1 MCLVRGRHDT
11 VSLEALKY
19 PENQSKL
26 RQGQHALTS
35 VLLTLF
41 WQKRERFEAL
51 QRYNTFLWS
60 QSNLKTSRISFFSS
74 DFNYAERKSSQN
86 DSQIFLNYYSCNDIR
101 LSILPTAMIDHMNSE
116 NSSSARHRGL
126 QANT

>member
-60 QSNLKTSRISFFSS
+60 QSNLKTSRISFFP
-74 DFNYAERKSSQN
+74 A
-86 DSQIFLNYYSCNDIR
+86 
-101 LSILPTAMIDHMNSE
+101 ILIMQKGKALKTILRFSLITIHATTYVYQFYLP
-116 NSSSARHRGL
+116 
-126 QANT
+126 Q